1 MKFLI
6 LGILAM
12 AAYNG
17 ISQGH
22 ASVEQAIAQAL
33 ENNASMKASNFE
45 LESQKQLR
53 KTSFNLPKTE
63 ITLLYGQYNSY
74 IKNDN
79 NVTISQAIPFSALG
93 SQGSLNRALV
103 TSSEIKKRVDK
114 NEIVHQVKQ
123 LYHQL
128 AFTNSRYQLL
138 LRQDSIYEGFLK
150 SASLRYQTGET
161 NLLEQTT
168 AEGQWN
174 ESKNQLRQMET
185 EISRLKMRLRTITNS
200 QSFPEIELTVLS
212 LEEELDTLGYKT
224 NPSLAFIRQQ
234 IEVSYREMKL
244 QAARFAPDLLIGFF
258 SQTLIGGPVSETG
271 NAATSNDRF
280 TGFQV
285 GIALPLWFAPHQ
297 ARVKSADF
305 KRKADESRFEYYQTS
320 LQGQLQQAIRE
331 LSTYKISLE
340 YYTTS
345 GIPNAGRILK
355 QSQVA
360 FREGEIGYTEYL
372 SGLRNAMSI
381 QEGYLKTL
389 NDYNQSILYIEY
401 LNGNHL

>member
-345 GIPNAGRILK
+345 GLPNAGRILK

>member
-1 MKFLI
+1 MKLLI
-6 LGILAM
+6 LGLLTLAT
-12 AAYNG
+12 YKG

-22 ASVEQAIAQAL
+22 GSVEQAIAQAL

-79 NVTISQAIPFSALG
+79 NITISQAIPFSALG

-103 TSSEIKKRVDK
+103 NSSEIKRRVDK

-168 AEGQWN
+168 AEGQRN
-174 ESKNQLRQMET
+174 ESQNQLRQMET

-212 LEEELDTLGYKT
+212 LEEEIDTLGFKA

-244 QAARFAPDLLIGFF
+244 QSAKFAPDLLIGFF
-258 SQTLIGGPVSETG
+258 SQTLIGGPASETG
-271 NAATSNDRF
+271 NAATRNHRF

-320 LQGQLQQAIRE
+320 LQGQLQQAIQE

-345 GIPNAGRILK
+345 GLPNADRILK

-401 LNGNHL
+401 LTGNHL